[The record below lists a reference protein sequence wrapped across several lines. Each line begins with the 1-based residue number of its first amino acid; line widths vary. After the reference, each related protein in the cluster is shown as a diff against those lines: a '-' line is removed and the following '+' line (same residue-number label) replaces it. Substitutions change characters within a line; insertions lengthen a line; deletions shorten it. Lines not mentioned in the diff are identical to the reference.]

1 LSSLESQSAKTEALT
16 RDLDSYDILI
26 TAVKRLQRDLD
37 QLEAA
42 NTFLADSLIDV
53 RATLRGHG
61 TQLSHLQPPE
71 AEFESEEGEFEFESE
86 EGEFDEPSESVLDIE
101 REQHNL
107 DKLVAKCVKAYR
119 RERETLSPNLHDQ
132 IQASKAEVVVDREA
146 IRKCLKKKIEEG
158 LGDKESIKACTPK

>member
-1 LSSLESQSAKTEALT
+1 MSSLESQSAKTEALT

-71 AEFESEEGEFEFESE
+71 AEFESE